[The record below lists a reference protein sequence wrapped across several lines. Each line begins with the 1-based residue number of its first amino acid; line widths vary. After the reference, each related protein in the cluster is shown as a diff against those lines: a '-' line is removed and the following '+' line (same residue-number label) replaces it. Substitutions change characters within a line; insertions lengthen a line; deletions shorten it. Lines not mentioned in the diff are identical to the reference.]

1 MSSSL
6 LQASTLSRR
15 WWLTTLYGVK
25 YSRRGLIQI
34 ASFEIDRAECKSR
47 SHHRAVRDICIA
59 GFIPSIG
66 STLLGGMGYSWLPL
80 SPLPGVLP
88 STSSSSS
95 KRTIKINTVRDP
107 MYNIDD
113 LVVVVVM
120 LWCFFQLLL
129 RFGFSSISTPGFIGV
144 QIESYMTSMV

>member
-15 WWLTTLYGVK
+15 WWLTTLYSIK

-34 ASFEIDRAECKSR
+34 ASFEIDRAKCRSR
-47 SHHRAVRDICIA
+47 RHHRPVRDICIA

-120 LWCFFQLLL
+120 LFPVIITF
-129 RFGFSSISTPGFIGV
+129 FGFSSISTPGFIGV